1 MYTFAPIPPVVVT
14 HEGFFVTTFL
24 LALIFIIVWLN
35 NDYEEINMWK
45 LFSVFG
51 AIGAFVFYMSYHF
64 FDQTTKYYKNT
75 KVVGEFGGY
84 VAEGYNESR
93 RSGKTTTRVDVHE
106 IYVIYKVD
114 GNPILL
120 RANAGFEYPQRAVLY
135 KN

>member
-14 HEGFFVTTFL
+14 HEGFFVATFL
-24 LALIFIIVWLN
+24 LTLVFIIVWLN
-35 NDYEEINMWK
+35 NDYEEINMWR

-51 AIGAFVFYMSYHF
+51 AIVAFVFYMSYHF
-64 FDQTTKYYKNT
+64 FDQTTKYYANT
-75 KVVGEFGGY
+75 KVVGEFAGY
-84 VAEGYNESR
+84 VAEGYNEAR

-106 IYVIYKVD
+106 LYVIYKVD

-120 RANAGFEYPQRAVLY
+120 SAKPGFEYPQRAVLY